1 VTILRILGRANSF
14 NVRKVLWVC
23 DELGIDYTLSINPIG
38 LVPAVIDDG
47 QVLRESNT
55 IVRYLSTKYG
65 GDALYPKDPIQRAR
79 VEQWI
84 GLGKLRDIHIPPR
97 SIPRRDAQ

>member
-1 VTILRILGRANSF
+1 MTRLRILGRANSF

-23 DELGIDYTLSINPIG
+23 DELDIDYTREDWGRGFRPTTEAEFLSINPIG

-47 QVLRESNT
+47 HVLRESNT

-65 GDALYPKDPIQRAR
+65 GDALYPKDPITTGA
-79 VEQWI
+79 
-84 GLGKLRDIHIPPR
+84 H
-97 SIPRRDAQ
+97 